1 MHRFLAYFFMI
12 FAALTATA
20 SAQQCM
26 TDTRAVVLSSQY
38 FKDQF
43 KSAPGGTQG
52 SLTLQLKDD
61 PRIIVNFA
69 MESPLPSAKRSISQY
84 LNVVRSDF
92 SSYIAAVKAEGRWI
106 EMTTFPYEPLAW
118 RIVEEAKLPDVG
130 PSLVGR
136 MYIRLSEDCLL
147 AANFVAPSN
156 INLRSR
162 WHAFSD
168 AIANLRMD
176 AGGLVTP
183 TQWAD
188 EDTTPTG
195 VMALAIGY
203 FSPMFCAVAAF
214 FLLGHLTRLDRPS
227 LYTRIVLSC
236 VGAIMFGS
244 IAYQWNAFAEEFR
257 HLRYTDNALLLA
269 TTGLLCFVALGFNQ
283 TMTVLAL
290 VTACITGLTLV
301 SLSFFEWTPDPN
313 ISLVVGG
320 AILIMGVLGFLAWS
334 MGDVRDTR
342 EPVQREFD

>member
-1 MHRFLAYFFMI
+1 MHRFLAYFFLI

-20 SAQQCM
+20 AAQQCM
-26 TDTRAVVLSSQY
+26 IDTRAVVRSSPY
-38 FKDQF
+38 FMDQF
-43 KSAPGGTQG
+43 KIAPGETQA
-52 SLTLQLKDD
+52 SLTLQMKDD
-61 PRIIVNFA
+61 PRIVVNFA
-69 MESPLPSAKRSISQY
+69 MESPLPSEKRSISQY
-84 LNVVRSDF
+84 LKLVRAEF
-92 SSYIAAVKAEGRWI
+92 TSYINAVKAEGRWI
-106 EMTTFPYEPLAW
+106 ELTTFPYEPLAW
-118 RIVEEAKLPDVG
+118 RVVEEAKLADVG

-147 AANFVAPSN
+147 AANFISPSN

-168 AIANLRMD
+168 AIANLRTD
-176 AGGLVTP
+176 AGALASP
-183 TQWAD
+183 TEWAD

-203 FSPMFCAVAAF
+203 ASPMFCAIAAF

-227 LYTRIVLSC
+227 LYTRIVLAC
-236 VGAIMFGS
+236 IGAIMFGS
-244 IAYQWNAFAEEFR
+244 IAYQWNAYAEEFK
-257 HLRYTDNALLLA
+257 HIRYTDNALLLA

-320 AILIMGVLGFLAWS
+320 AILTMGVLGFLAWS
-334 MGDVRDTR
+334 MGDVLETRKPIQRD
-342 EPVQREFD
+342 FD

>member
-1 MHRFLAYFFMI
+1 MQRFLAYFFMI
-12 FAALTATA
+12 FAALTSTA
-20 SAQQCM
+20 WAQQCM
-26 TDTRAVVLSSQY
+26 LDTRAVLISSPY
-38 FKDQF
+38 FQEQF
-43 KSAPGGTQG
+43 NTAPGGTQG
-52 SLTLQLKDD
+52 SLTLQMKDD

-69 MESPLPSAKRSISQY
+69 METPDASAKRSISQY
-84 LNVVRSDF
+84 LNGVRAEF
-92 SSYIAAVKAEGRWI
+92 SSYISAVKAEGRWI
-106 EMTTFPYEPLAW
+106 ELTTFPYEPLAW

-168 AIANLRMD
+168 AVANLRSD
-176 AGGLVTP
+176 AASFVIP
-183 TQWAD
+183 TQWAP

-195 VMALAIGY
+195 IMALAIGY
-203 FSPMFCAVAAF
+203 FSPMFCAIAGF
-214 FLLGHLTRLDRPS
+214 FLMGHLTRLDRPS
-227 LYTRIVLSC
+227 LYTRINLASI
-236 VGAIMFGS
+236 GAVMVGS
-244 IAYQWNAFAEEFR
+244 ILYQSNAFIEEFQN
-257 HLRYTDNALLLA
+257 LRYTDNALLLA

-320 AILIMGVLGFLAWS
+320 TILIMGVLGFLSWS
-334 MGDVRDTR
+334 MGDLLDNRK
-342 EPVQREFD
+342 PKQREFD

>member
-1 MHRFLAYFFMI
+1 MHRFLAYFILI

-20 SAQQCM
+20 GAQQCM
-26 TDTRAVVLSSQY
+26 TDTRAVVRSSQY
-38 FKDQF
+38 FKSQF
-43 KSAPGGTQG
+43 NIAPGETQA
-52 SLTLQLKDD
+52 SLTLQMKDD

-69 MESPLPSAKRSISQY
+69 METPLPSEQRSILQY
-84 LNVVRSDF
+84 LTLVRSDF
-92 SSYIAAVKAEGRWI
+92 TSYISAVKAEGRWI
-106 EMTTFPYEPLAW
+106 ELTTFPYEPLAW
-118 RIVEEAKLPDVG
+118 RIVEEAQLPDVG

-168 AIANLRMD
+168 AIANLRTD
-176 AGGLVTP
+176 AAALASP
-183 TQWAD
+183 TQWAE

-195 VMALAIGY
+195 VMAMAVGY
-203 FSPMFCAVAAF
+203 FSPMFCAIAAF

-227 LYTRIVLSC
+227 LYTRIVLAC
-236 VGAIMFGS
+236 IGAIMVGS
-244 IAYQWNAFAEEFR
+244 IAYQLNAYTAEFKN
-257 HLRYTDNALLLA
+257 LRYTDNALLLT

-283 TMTVLAL
+283 AMAVLAL

-313 ISLVVGG
+313 ISLVVGA
-320 AILIMGVLGFLAWS
+320 AILIMGFLGFLAWS
-334 MGDVRDTR
+334 MGDVLETKV
-342 EPVQREFD
+342 PIKREFD